1 MIILVSKSERRM
13 EILRKYKFKFKVLEP
28 KSKEEFHE
36 DPIKTVENNARNKVM
51 SVLND
56 ELKGIYIG
64 VDTIIYIDGEIV
76 GKPEDIED
84 ARRILKKL
92 SGRKHE
98 VISGLYIY
106 DNIRKIEKFKYVK
119 TEVKFKVLS
128 EEELEW
134 YLSTGEPMDAAGG
147 YRIQGLGG
155 LFIEEINGDYYN
167 VVGLPVNTLYEILM
181 ELGYNPLKDLE
192 NNL

>member
-76 GKPEDIED
+76 GKPKDIED

-147 YRIQGLGG
+147 YRIQELGG

-167 VVGLPVNTLYEILM
+167 VVGLPVNTLYETLM